1 MLVYKYVTGDRI
13 DVLERGLIRFTQ
25 ASALNDPFET
35 EPNLCELEAYL
46 RQRGKRIIEE
56 QRERGAN
63 FIQLA
68 VADFMLEPTLRKKL
82 AAFRQDN
89 NSNYAFL
96 SLSKKQNN
104 LLMWSHYSD
113 SHRGFVLG
121 FESDHAFFQ
130 TTIPREVR
138 ALTEVGYS
146 ATRPIMPAPDQNWT
160 NLAEIIFFT
169 KSEHWSYEE
178 ELRLVKNPHCADD
191 VIPVEDGQDIYLFKF
206 PPESLKEVI
215 LGFRML
221 PDLRRRI
228 VEIVEA
234 KYQDVRLLETLI
246 SSEHFELDIRPP
258 RR

>member
-1 MLVYKYVTGDRI
+1 MLIYKYVTGDRI
-13 DVLERGLIRFTQ
+13 DILERGLIRFTQ

-35 EPNLCELEAYL
+35 EPNLCEFEAYL
-46 RQRGKRIIEE
+46 RQRGRRVIEE
-56 QRERGAN
+56 QRHRGT
-63 FIQLA
+63 FMQLA
-68 VADFMLEPTLRKKL
+68 VAEFMLEPTIRKKL
-82 AAFRQDN
+82 AKFRQDN

-130 TTIPREVR
+130 TTIPHEATALAEVC
-138 ALTEVGYS
+138 YS
-146 ATRPIMPAPDQNWT
+146 PTRPIVPAPDQNWT
-160 NLAEIIFFT
+160 NLAEIMFFT
-169 KSEHWSYEE
+169 KSDHWSYEE

-206 PPESLKEVI
+206 PSESLKEVI
-215 LGFRML
+215 LGYRML
-221 PDLRRRI
+221 PELRQRI
-228 VEIVEA
+228 VQIVEA
-234 KYQDVRLLETLI
+234 KYHDVRLLETQM
-246 SSEHFELDIRPP
+246 SCAHFELDTRPY